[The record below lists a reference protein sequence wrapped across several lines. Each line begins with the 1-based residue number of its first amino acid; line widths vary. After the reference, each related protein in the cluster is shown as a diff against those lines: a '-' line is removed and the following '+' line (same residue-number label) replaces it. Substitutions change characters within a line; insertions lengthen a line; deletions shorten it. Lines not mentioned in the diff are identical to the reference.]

1 MFFRTL
7 LTQLDQRLTFIMKFP
22 REYTSSQTSMD
33 IFWIYTICL
42 AGTCN
47 NDKHIKHFNNTDHPS
62 TGQPNTINKFDSTM
76 LNNVTRSRIHLAIL
90 LHIVQQSCLEFCGNY
105 NTTSPPLSNYLQ
117 LSSLDVVCSLKL
129 TAILKHCSQETVRF
143 LQQILHLKTNI
154 QTYFW
159 AESRSSFTRNAL
171 QNMKFWIYSW

>member
-1 MFFRTL
+1 
-7 LTQLDQRLTFIMKFP
+7 
-22 REYTSSQTSMD
+22 MD

-47 NDKHIKHFNNTDHPS
+47 NDKHIKHFNNTDQPS
-62 TGQPNTINKFDSTM
+62 TGQPNTINKVDSTM

-90 LHIVQQSCLEFCGNY
+90 LHIVQQSCLAVLDDEVHHSVCLRPKFCGNH

-129 TAILKHCSQETVRF
+129 TAILKHSSQETVRF
-143 LQQILHLKTNI
+143 LQQI
-154 QTYFW
+154 
-159 AESRSSFTRNAL
+159 
-171 QNMKFWIYSW
+171 